1 MWWADLQDLDGGNLL
16 RFDWFTIFLLF
27 IVLCLVTVAIVTGEL
42 MRARTTA
49 CLLFALSVTRIALA
63 LDNERR
69 VTHGFRL
76 ILLSDLSGAR
86 LASRSSR
93 FWRWR

>member
-49 CLLFALSVTRIALA
+49 FALSALSISK
-63 LDNERR
+63 
-69 VTHGFRL
+69 GC
-76 ILLSDLSGAR
+76 
-86 LASRSSR
+86 SR
-93 FWRWR
+93 F